1 VQSLGNRAAVLTFA
15 TLALVMIGYYFGVVA
30 MASDRPP
37 VHCSGGHLPLTC
49 TSDGKTTFALTSS
62 ALNQI

>member
-1 VQSLGNRAAVLTFA
+1 VETLGNRAAAITFA
-15 TLALVMIGYYFGVVA
+15 TLALVVIGYYFGVVA
-30 MASDRPP
+30 MASATAP

-49 TSDGKTTFALTSS
+49 TSDGKTLALTSS